1 MKFLKPALWLKRK
14 LAAVPLSVR
23 ATIYRTV
30 APIVPALAGAG
41 FISDG
46 TAQLVLVLLSLVLGT
61 GAAVLAAANTPKPS
75 ET

>member
-46 TAQLVLVLLSLVLGT
+46 TA
-61 GAAVLAAANTPKPS
+61 
-75 ET
+75 